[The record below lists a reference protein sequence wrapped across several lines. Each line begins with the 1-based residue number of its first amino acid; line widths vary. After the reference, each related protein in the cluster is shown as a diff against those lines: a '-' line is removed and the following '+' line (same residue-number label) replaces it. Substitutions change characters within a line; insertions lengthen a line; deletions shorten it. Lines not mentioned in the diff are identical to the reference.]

1 MRSGTGLELNLDDRQ
16 YDTGPFPPRPL
27 TPEQRRARGLAA
39 ELPYVSGKPTVR
51 FSVTTVDTNERKD
64 FFGHAAR
71 HVITTH
77 RRVPL
82 VGSQSQPTETVTDGW
97 YIDLNTR
104 ISCDRPLPKSGQAY
118 TVLPVDNKLIDRPTF
133 VSRGKLETG
142 FPVELKTTTRT
153 TTVLPDGTKKEFISS
168 SEMLVT
174 GLEEKPLEPA
184 LFEIPSGFR
193 KVDAIRRN
201 PSLFTWAAFKQW
213 LSGLLQ

>member
-1 MRSGTGLELNLDDRQ
+1 MTFALLVFLFLAQSELQRSSAPGIELTTRHNLGGGRVSEQTQYIQRDRRRTEFRNATGGSKKADGMTDTNYGPHLATIQRCDLGQALELNLDDRQ

-104 ISCDRPLPKSGQAY
+104 ISSDRPLPKSGQAY
-118 TVLPVDNKLIDRPTF
+118 TVLPVD
-133 VSRGKLETG
+133 SR
-142 FPVELKTTTRT
+142 
-153 TTVLPDGTKKEFISS
+153 
-168 SEMLVT
+168 
-174 GLEEKPLEPA
+174 
-184 LFEIPSGFR
+184 
-193 KVDAIRRN
+193 
-201 PSLFTWAAFKQW
+201 TWAGQ
-213 LSGLLQ
+213 